1 MSNIFVGRFSLSADA
16 TIRHCMSTFTI
27 TIVYGPS
34 RRVEKASFLQHMRS
48 LKPDHDSKWLILR
61 DFNPIYKAR
70 DKNNR
75 KLNLRLM
82 RSFRREIEFGDLLK
96 ELRLQNRNYT

>member
-1 MSNIFVGRFSLSADA
+1 MSNIFVGHFSLSADA

-34 RRVEKASFLQHMRS
+34 RRAEKASFLQHMHS
-48 LKPDHDSKWLILR
+48 LKPDHNSKWLILR
-61 DFNPIYKAR
+61 DFNLIYKAR
-70 DKNNR
+70 VKNNR
-75 KLNLRLM
+75 NLNLRIM
-82 RSFRREIEFGDLLK
+82 KSFRREIEFCELK